1 MNRFSKGWIDLRPY
15 YTKQILLDVLT
26 SRMRLMHVNQIQTE
40 YLFFCPFHTRNGKQE
55 KTPSFKAH
63 GKASFGWSY
72 KCLGCGEAGNVFTFL
87 ENFEHWPFWEALV
100 HLKTGYRHQTLPL
113 EVMYRNP
120 NQLKLPFPVDEQGK
134 FIWIS
139 PDMRQIGFT

>member
-26 SRMRLMHVNQIQTE
+26 SRMRLMYVNQIQTE

-72 KCLGCGEAGNVFTFL
+72 KCLGCGTAGNVFTFL
-87 ENFEHWPFWEALV
+87 KEFERWEFWEVIAYF
-100 HLKTGYRHQTLPL
+100 KKYGYKGFPL
-113 EVMYRNP
+113 RQHYQNP
-120 NQLKLPFPVDEQGK
+120 KQLCLEFPIDEYGN
-134 FIWIS
+134 FIWVS
-139 PDMRQIGFT
+139 GKMTQLGFV